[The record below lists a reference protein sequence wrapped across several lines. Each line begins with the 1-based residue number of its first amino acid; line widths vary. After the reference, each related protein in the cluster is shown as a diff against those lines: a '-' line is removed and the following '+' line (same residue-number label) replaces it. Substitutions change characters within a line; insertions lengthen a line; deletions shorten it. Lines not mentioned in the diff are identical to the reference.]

1 MEPGKEGMV
10 GKIRVKYVRGWKRGM
25 IDRLYAMEIRGKEA
39 LCKGSVKEKVK
50 KEKKGSE
57 VLRRKATEGE
67 GKRRAIILLLDLR
80 HSNKF
85 LRVCMRTPRFMVFFF
100 LIIVFCSLTLSI
112 SAFCVIDKGN
122 RDTEGTYV
130 DFEKSGKKW
139 LSLLI
144 SWLFASRRDPVG
156 KETWE

>member
-1 MEPGKEGMV
+1 MV

-80 HSNKF
+80 HSNQFFSGVHAHPTF
-85 LRVCMRTPRFMVFFF
+85 LGVFFF
-100 LIIVFCSLTLSI
+100 
-112 SAFCVIDKGN
+112 
-122 RDTEGTYV
+122 
-130 DFEKSGKKW
+130 
-139 LSLLI
+139 
-144 SWLFASRRDPVG
+144 
-156 KETWE
+156 